1 MLQSCIIIEKRKAQK
16 EMNNKQYLRQLSLF
30 SLVLSHHKIYNPMEN
45 ALENDEL
52 PSFEFLE
59 QNKQQKENYS
69 AIDKQ
74 RYKLLG
80 EEFIQDNLQ

>member
-1 MLQSCIIIEKRKAQK
+1 
-16 EMNNKQYLRQLSLF
+16 
-30 SLVLSHHKIYNPMEN
+30 MEN